1 MLHMSN
7 CCTAYVVYIYIH
19 TADRNIKIERA
30 FFAPATVL
38 MLEVLFLVPYWYP
51 HIMFPPPVV
60 LHWHHTADYLA
71 SFSTLQRAA
80 GILEVQFHTF
90 LYVTHITEI

>member
-1 MLHMSN
+1 LLH
-7 CCTAYVVYIYIH
+7 CVCGTYIH
-19 TADRNIKIERA
+19 TADRNIKIRTA
-30 FFAPATVL
+30 FFSPAAVL
-38 MLEVLFLVPYWYP
+38 MLEVLFLATNWYP

-80 GILEVQFHTF
+80 GILEVQFHT
-90 LYVTHITEI
+90 LNM